1 MSRLIRIYT
10 FLAFCFSV
18 YTETPIFN
26 NGPHQIQRW
35 KRPLQE
41 VSGERVNLPLPDHHH
56 HVTIT
61 LPSICFMLTVPRRF
75 FCWNSFFFFVSIS
88 LLHLFRCVLS
98 LSFLISSSLQY
109 IRKAGFVTVTYP
121 EKLLLYIQST
131 LLISKSKGPSL
142 VGISPDKGR

>member
-26 NGPHQIQRW
+26 NGPLQIQRW

-41 VSGERVNLPLPDHHH
+41 VSGERVNLPLPRHHH
-56 HVTIT
+56 PTQYLFYVDRSKAI
-61 LPSICFMLTVPRRF
+61 LLLEF
-75 FCWNSFFFFVSIS
+75 FFFFFFVSIS